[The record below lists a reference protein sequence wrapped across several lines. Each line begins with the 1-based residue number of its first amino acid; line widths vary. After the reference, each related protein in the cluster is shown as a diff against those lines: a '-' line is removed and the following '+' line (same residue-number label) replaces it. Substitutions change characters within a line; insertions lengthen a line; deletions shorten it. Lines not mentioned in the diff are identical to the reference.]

1 MPVSRWCGSSLL
13 EPQRTTWLRRSG
25 GTRLARPGSSTLI
38 FAAGVTT
45 NTVTVMLDDDLSYEG
60 NETFRF
66 VLSGITN
73 SSLTTGTNT
82 VTITDD
88 DLAYLGFVS
97 STTSVNELD
106 GTLSVTVERSGVTNT
121 TVSVAYA
128 TTNLTAT
135 SGSSGRAFEVE
146 VLEKGEGTWTVRC
159 AGREIAADF
168 RDVDRLG
175 QYAVLLDGRSYAASI
190 EESDLQHLRVNIAGA
205 SYGMEAL
212 DERERAAGELVK
224 DRPARAETIKAPMP
238 GIVLAVSV
246 KAGDLVAAGAPVAP
260 KAIA

>member
-1 MPVSRWCGSSLL
+1 MKYF
-13 EPQRTTWLRRSG
+13 LR
-25 GTRLARPGSSTLI
+25 
-38 FAAGVTT
+38 
-45 NTVTVMLDDDLSYEG
+45 
-60 NETFRF
+60 
-66 VLSGITN
+66 
-73 SSLTTGTNT
+73 
-82 VTITDD
+82 
-88 DLAYLGFVS
+88 
-97 STTSVNELD
+97 
-106 GTLSVTVERSGVTNT
+106 
-121 TVSVAYA
+121 
-128 TTNLTAT
+128 
-135 SGSSGRAFEVE
+135 GSSGRAFEVE

-246 KAGDLVAAGAPVAP
+246 KAGDLVAAGAPVALLEAMKMQNEVAAEHGGVVEEVLAQAGQP
-260 KAIA
+260 VDAGQPLVRLKPS